1 MHKVLRLV
9 LLLVL
14 ATAGAGV
21 AQTYPTRPI
30 RVIVAY
36 PPGGSTDIIA
46 RMIAQ
51 KLTERFGQTV
61 LVDNRGGAAGM
72 IGAEIVA
79 RAAPDGH
86 TIMLADSPF
95 VVNPSIFAKVPYDPI
110 RDFTPITLVGA
121 SAMMLVVTAS
131 LPAQN
136 LAELLKLAKAQPGK
150 LTIGSAGIGAT
161 SHVVAELFKLRA
173 AVNLTHVPYKGVAPA
188 LADVVSGQIDSVFST
203 LPTAAQL
210 VRGGKLK
217 ALAIATKKRVGA
229 FPDVPTLDESGIA
242 DFEAFVWYGYQGPAN
257 LPRPVLERLNGE
269 IVRAAELPD
278 VRERMLGLGLETM
291 ILTPEPFAQ
300 FIARDLKKWAEV
312 VKAANIKAQ

>member
-1 MHKVLRLV
+1 MRKILRSVILFVLS
-9 LLLVL
+9 L
-14 ATAGAGV
+14 AAV
-21 AQTYPTRPI
+21 AYAQSYPTRPL

-51 KLTERFGQTV
+51 KLTERLGQTV

-79 RAAPDGH
+79 RATPDGH

-121 SAMMLVVTAS
+121 SPMMLVVTAS
-131 LPAQN
+131 LPARN
-136 LAELLKLAKAQPGK
+136 LAELLKLGRAHPGK

-173 AVNLTHVPYKGVAPA
+173 GVNLTHVPYKGVAPA
-188 LADVVSGQIDSVFST
+188 LADVVAGQIDSVFST

-210 VRGGKLK
+210 VRSGKLQ
-217 ALAIATKKRVGA
+217 ALGIATKKRVSA
-229 FPDVPTLDESGIA
+229 FPEVPTLEESGIA
-242 DFEAFVWYGYQGPAN
+242 NFEAFVWYGYQGPAQ
-257 LPRPVLERLNGE
+257 LPRPVVERLNGE

-291 ILTPEPFAQ
+291 ILTPKPFAQ
-300 FIARDLKKWAEV
+300 FIVRDLKKWAEV
-312 VKAANIKAQ
+312 VRLANIKAQ